1 MENTPYNILVKRKR
15 DRKGFGEEY
24 EQYSSIERQSIC
36 REEAELENMDGQ
48 SEKIF
53 SGKQRNDHSRTSLY
67 EW

>member
-1 MENTPYNILVKRKR
+1 MPQAGGTEVTGEPQKNTKTEGMP
-15 DRKGFGEEY
+15 E
-24 EQYSSIERQSIC
+24 
-36 REEAELENMDGQ
+36 ENMDGQ